1 MKVYSMALYFS
12 SLIALMLVSAFGFS
26 QAADADSLNLTDLIR
41 ISLEKNYNLKVAE
54 AEREVAENNAAAGNA
69 GLLPTVDLTGGGEYS
84 QTTTNITFFSPNQP
98 EINVDNASNQN
109 ANAAVTLNYNLYSG
123 NSNRFVLRQLREGS
137 YQQNL
142 RYRAQMESTILEL
155 LQNYLSYFLEKE
167 NLRLEKRALEISEQR
182 LERAEEQYQLGVFT
196 RLDVLNAEVD
206 LRNDSSN
213 YILSELAHRKAFR
226 KLMSSLSFPPDT
238 QLNILT
244 NFEVNQAMS
253 FEGIEE
259 KAFQKNVDYLLS
271 ESVVRLQELELKLA
285 KSRWAPQ
292 IDLSAAYQFNYQN
305 TEAGFIETQ
314 QSYGPSA
321 GVSIRFPLYQA
332 GNRSRNKQNQ
342 ELLLG
347 AEENRLKQAK
357 LDLRTGLL
365 DAYEDYESSVELM
378 QLANRNREAALR
390 NFKRSSEAY
399 VKGQIDGIQLREA
412 QLNLLNT
419 INFYQSQRVQ
429 SKISEAT
436 LLFLSGS
443 LVE

>member
-1 MKVYSMALYFS
+1 MH
-12 SLIALMLVSAFGFS
+12 AFNFGYS
-26 QAADADSLNLTDLIR
+26 QASESDSLELSDLIR
-41 ISLEKNYNLKVAE
+41 IGLEQNYSIQIAE
-54 AEREVAENNAAAGNA
+54 AERQVAENNNAAGNA
-69 GLLPTVDLTGGGEYS
+69 GLLPTVELTGGGEYS
-84 QTTTNITFFSPNQP
+84 QTSTNITFFSPNQP
-98 EINVDNASNQN
+98 EINVANAANRN
-109 ANAAVTLNYNLYSG
+109 ANAAVSLNYTLYSG

-155 LQNYLSYFLEKE
+155 LQNYLSYFLEKK
-167 NLRLEKRALEISEQR
+167 NLNLEKRALEISLQR
-182 LERAEEQYQLGVFT
+182 YKRAEEQYQVGVFT
-196 RLDVLNAEVD
+196 KLDVLNAEVD
-206 LRNDSSN
+206 LRSDSSS
-213 YILSELAHRKAFR
+213 YLIAELAHKKAYR
-226 KLMSSLSFPPDT
+226 QLMNSLSFPPDT
-238 QLNILT
+238 QLSIAT
-244 NFEVNQAMS
+244 NFELEES
-253 FEGIEE
+253 ISYEEIEV

-271 ESVVRLQELELKLA
+271 ESVVRQQELELKIA

-292 IDLSAAYQFNYQN
+292 INLSAAYQFNYQN

-314 QSYGPSA
+314 QNYGPAA
-321 GVSIRFPLYQA
+321 GVSLRFPLYQA

-342 ELLLG
+342 ELLLN
-347 AEENRLKQAK
+347 AEENRAKQTS
-357 LDLRTGLL
+357 LELETNLL
-365 DAYEDYESSVELM
+365 NAFEEYNNSIELM
-378 QLANRNREAALR
+378 QLAKRNREAAIR

-399 VKGQIDGIQLREA
+399 VQGQINGIQLREA